1 MKIYYQTFARNI
13 NLIFLYG
20 FPFLVFFFFLSL
32 SPLPFFGIFYSWTS
46 TMVNFNL
53 IKLFPSAETG
63 RIFVPFS
70 TSNLSR
76 TKLTV
81 FSKYFTGAVILTND
95 FNSDSMLPR
104 ARQNVAEI
112 FVPFR
117 APSPPLSS
125 TNRHFS
131 TSMPH
136 HGCSSR
142 PRNAFP
148 RCVCVCV
155 DHVSCFLKLFQ
166 KRLWSRQWLYSCA
179 SSPF

>member
-1 MKIYYQTFARNI
+1 
-13 NLIFLYG
+13 
-20 FPFLVFFFFLSL
+20 
-32 SPLPFFGIFYSWTS
+32 
-46 TMVNFNL
+46 MVNFNL

-117 APSPPLSS
+117 APSPPFSS

-148 RCVCVCV
+148 RCVCVWITFLV
-155 DHVSCFLKLFQ
+155 FSSCSRNGCGYDNDCTVAPPLLF
-166 KRLWSRQWLYSCA
+166 KRFPPRCTTT
-179 SSPF
+179 SSNCYFIR